1 MIKKLKVCRKN
12 GKPRLWLEGAAL
24 TEFCWTKG
32 DKFSLVYGD
41 INIIVLKRDKNGNK
55 TVSGRDRNGAKCP
68 IIDIVGRD
76 VKALDSYSEIKAFF
90 TVNEIRIQG
99 LIS

>member
-1 MIKKLKVCRKN
+1 MIKTLKVCRKN
-12 GKPRLWLEGAAL
+12 TKPRLWIEGASL
-24 TEFCWTKG
+24 TEFNWAKG
-32 DKFSLVYGD
+32 DKFSLLYGD
-41 INIIVLKRDKNGNK
+41 INLIVLKRDQNGNK

-76 VKALDSYSEIKAFF
+76 VKVLDSYSQIKVFF

-99 LIS
+99 LI